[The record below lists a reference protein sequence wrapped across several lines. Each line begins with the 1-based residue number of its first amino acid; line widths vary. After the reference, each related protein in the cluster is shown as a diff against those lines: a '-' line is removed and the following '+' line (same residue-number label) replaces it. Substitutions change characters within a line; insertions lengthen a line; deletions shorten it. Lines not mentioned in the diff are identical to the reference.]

1 MSMKL
6 RIWMILTLVLSLGS
20 LVLISQESS
29 EKDARVSF
37 LTGKVQIQKAGKGP
51 WTTLQKGDTASAGD
65 LISTGNASKTT
76 LLYRGS
82 EFKVLPNTKL
92 RISSLYNENQNGK
105 LEVLS
110 GFAWFQLVNLKGK
123 KFEVSTPT
131 TTAGV
136 RGTAFSAFHDT
147 KSKDSSF
154 CTCEGKVLMTGS
166 GDPKEG
172 TLQEKG
178 NGGYY
183 PGEGGEPKRSTYEG
197 IIVKFKSLPPFKD
210 LMKKNI
216 SLKNCLSCHTPQ
228 GWTPEDSVPSD
239 ETYGGSKVP

>member
-1 MSMKL
+1 MKL
-6 RIWMILTLVLSLGS
+6 RVWMILSLTLSIGS
-20 LVLISQESS
+20 LVLISQETK

-37 LTGKVQIQKAGKGP
+37 LIGKVQLQKAGKGN
-51 WTTLQKGDTASAGD
+51 WSVLKQGD
-65 LISTGNASKTT
+65 LVSEGDIVSTGNASKTT
-76 LLYRGS
+76 LLYKGS

-92 RISSLYNENQNGK
+92 KISSLYNESKDGK
-105 LEVLS
+105 LEVQS

-123 KFEVSTPT
+123 KFEVTTPT

-136 RGTAFSAFHDT
+136 RGTAFSAFHDV

-154 CTCEGKVLMTGS
+154 CTCEGKVLMNGS
-166 GDPKEG
+166 GDPKDG
-172 TLQEKG
+172 TMQEKG

-183 PGEGGEPKRSTYEG
+183 PGDGAEPKRSSYDG
-197 IIVKFKSLPPFKD
+197 IIVKFKSFPPFKD

-228 GWTPEDSVPSD
+228 GWTPEDAVPTD
-239 ETYGGSKVP
+239 ETYGGGKI

>member
-1 MSMKL
+1 M
-6 RIWMILTLVLSLGS
+6 VLSLALTLCS
-20 LVLISQESS
+20 LVLISQENQDKESV
-29 EKDARVSF
+29 VSF
-37 LTGKVQIQKAGKGP
+37 LTGKVQVQKLAKGA
-51 WTTLQKGDTASAGD
+51 WITLKQGDKVGEGD
-65 LISTGNASKTT
+65 VISTGNGSKIT
-76 LLYRGS
+76 LLYKGS

-92 RISSLYNENQNGK
+92 KLTTLYNDSKDGK

-110 GFAWFQLVNLKGK
+110 GFAWFKILNLKGK
-123 KFEVSTPT
+123 KFEVFTPT
-131 TTAGV
+131 STAGV
-136 RGTAFSAFHDT
+136 RGTSFSAFHDA

-154 CTCEGKVLMTGS
+154 CTCEGKVAVTGT

-183 PGEGGEPKRSTYEG
+183 PGDSSEPKRSSYDG
-197 IIVKFKSLPPFKD
+197 LIVKFKALPPFKD

-228 GWTPEDSVPSD
+228 GWTPEESSVPSD
-239 ETYGGSKVP
+239 ETYGGGKI